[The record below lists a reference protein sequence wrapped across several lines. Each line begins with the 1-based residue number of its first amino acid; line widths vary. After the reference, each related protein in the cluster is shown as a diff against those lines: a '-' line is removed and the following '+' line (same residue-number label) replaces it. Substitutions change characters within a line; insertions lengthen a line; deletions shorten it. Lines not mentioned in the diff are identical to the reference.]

1 MNELPPQ
8 ADVNLA
14 SLEELIAV
22 PGIGAA
28 LAERIIAARP
38 YETIEDLTRVSGIGT
53 QMLEKMSPYFTIQPQ
68 VFEAAVPI
76 METKWE
82 QAEEALA
89 PELDEAGRAEKEG
102 QPQFET
108 IEAAPELESVADA
121 EQTTVEPEPE
131 VVEGEFEPEMIMA
144 AEDAATQP
152 ETSAEPPAALEPPA
166 TPATA
171 QTRLPTTSEEK
182 PLQRSE
188 VLWVGAGLSILV
200 LALSLLFSLGTL
212 GMINRTLNYAPA
224 SQVQALATRAEAM
237 ANRVELLEG
246 DIESLRTRINTVEAL
261 SGRLTTLERSSES
274 LRGDLAAAQAELD
287 TLEEQALEFNRQIEE
302 LENKNNVFQ
311 NFLDGLRRLLNVD
324 GSK

>member
-28 LAERIIAARP
+28 LAARIIAARP
-38 YETIEDLTRVSGIGT
+38 FDTIEDLTRVSGIGA
-53 QMLEKMSPYFTIQPQ
+53 QALEKMRPYFTIQPQ
-68 VFEAAVPI
+68 GFEVAVPI

-82 QAEEALA
+82 QSEETPA
-89 PELDEAGRAEKEG
+89 PELEEVEPAEEEG
-102 QPQFET
+102 QPQIET
-108 IEAAPELESVADA
+108 IQAAAQPEAVPEDEESIAEPQAVEANFEPEAVMAVEDAVTQPEESAEPAAAPEPLV
-121 EQTTVEPEPE
+121 T
-131 VVEGEFEPEMIMA
+131 
-144 AEDAATQP
+144 
-152 ETSAEPPAALEPPA
+152 PAAA
-166 TPATA
+166 
-171 QTRLPTTSEEK
+171 PTHQPTVSEEK

-224 SQVQALATRAEAM
+224 NQVQALAARAEAM

-246 DIESLRTRINTVEAL
+246 DIDSLRTRINTVEAL

-274 LRGDLAAAQAELD
+274 LRSDLAAAQAELD
-287 TLEEQALEFNRQIEE
+287 TLGEQALEFNRQIKE

-324 GSK
+324 GTK